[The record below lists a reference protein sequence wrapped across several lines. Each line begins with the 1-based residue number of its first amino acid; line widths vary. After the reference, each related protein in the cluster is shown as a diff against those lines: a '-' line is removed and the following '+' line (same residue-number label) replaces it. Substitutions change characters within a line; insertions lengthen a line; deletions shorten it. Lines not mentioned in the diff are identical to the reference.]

1 MRQTPSLLY
10 LYIVEAMQFT
20 DFWIGKIQADNLPEA
35 IDAAGLIKYLSVFT
49 SDEQCFHIIF
59 QWHETTLRR
68 TNDWWFPR
76 QELFKLIQSKVNKKG
91 RLTDTLMHCLELLDT
106 SERKSITIAEDRVN
120 IQIDILM
127 HGGPEQLVSRRDP
140 LGILVVEFLSNI
152 RSTRQ
157 QEYWTSFVEH
167 CLNAGD
173 GNAPTQKWW
182 NKARYMV
189 NKIDP
194 DYFITR
200 MKDWIS
206 FCQGQMMS
214 IHAGRKH
221 SFVDYN
227 ISYLSAIN
235 HNMLKAFIWC
245 CAIPENKTL
254 MDLLEA
260 YAPWAYKKKGDAGPL
275 SAKTG
280 TACIYAFTCLPFR
293 EALSRTAHLRNLV
306 KHTATLKSIDRILQG
321 LAQKHS
327 VALHELEE
335 YMVPDFGLDQHGR
348 LRIPVGEL
356 TGVYTLPES
365 GKSALSWEK
374 DGKTF
379 GTGPATQ
386 STALKEFKRLAKE
399 IDEALSAN
407 CMRLERSFLR
417 QHPWQYA
424 HWKAFYLEHPLMRT
438 LVRRLIWKFH
448 TDGQD
453 FIGYCLEGHIIDH
466 HGKPLTIT
474 DDTLV
479 SLWHPMNEAVK
490 TVKAWRVFLSQHH
503 VDQPFEQ
510 VNREVYMPNR
520 EELADCFYSS
530 RFACHVLNRQQFKQA
545 ITKRGWTLRQ
555 KAEHNWSYVPHITLA
570 DWDIRVN
577 FFADTKEE
585 DRVVTDML
593 NFYKEGEPL
602 PLSDV
607 PPVIFSEMMRDISLF
622 VATADTTEL
631 HKRP

>member
-1 MRQTPSLLY
+1 MRLTPSLLY
-10 LYIVEAMQFT
+10 LYIIEAMQFT

-76 QELFKLIQSKVNKKG
+76 QELFKLIQLKVNKKG
-91 RLTDTLMHCLELLDT
+91 RLTETLMYCLELLDT
-106 SERKSITIAEDRVN
+106 SEKKSVTTAEDRVN
-120 IQIDILM
+120 IQIDLLM
-127 HGGPEQLVSRRDP
+127 HGGPEPLVSRRDP

-167 CLNAGD
+167 CLNAGE
-173 GNAPTQKWW
+173 GNMPTQKWW
-182 NKARYMV
+182 NRAKGLV
-189 NKIDP
+189 NRIDA

-214 IHAGRKH
+214 VHAGRKQ

-245 CAIPENKTL
+245 AAIPDNKVL

-260 YAPWAYKKKGDAGPL
+260 YAPWAYRKKGNAGPL

-280 TACIYAFTCLPFR
+280 TACLYAFTCLPFS
-293 EALSRTAHLRNLV
+293 EALSRIVRLRGLV
-306 KHTATLKSIDRILQG
+306 RHAATLKSIDRILQA
-321 LAQKHS
+321 LAQKYG
-327 VALHELEE
+327 VTLHELDE
-335 YMVPDFGLDQHGR
+335 YMVPDFGLDQQGS
-348 LRIPVGEL
+348 LRIPVGDL
-356 TGVYTLPES
+356 TGVYTLQDS

-374 DGKTF
+374 DGKTL
-379 GTGPATQ
+379 GKGPAVQ
-386 STALKEFKRLAKE
+386 SAALRDFKRLVRE
-399 IDEALSAN
+399 IDDTLSAN
-407 CMRLERSFLR
+407 AIRLERSFLR
-417 QHPWQYA
+417 QHPWQYS
-424 HWKAFYLEHPLMRT
+424 HWKAVYLEHPLMKT
-438 LVRRLIWKFH
+438 LANRLIWRFQTKE
-448 TDGQD
+448 QD
-453 FIGYCLEGHIIDH
+453 AIGYCLDGHIVDH
-466 HGKPLTIT
+466 QGKLLELMA
-474 DDTLV
+474 DTQV
-479 SLWHPMNEAVK
+479 TLWHPMNEPEK
-490 TVKAWRVFLSQHH
+490 TIKAWRSFLSQHH

-510 VNREVYMPNR
+510 VNRQIYTPNN
-520 EELADCFYSS
+520 EELADCYYSS

-545 ITKRGWTLRQ
+545 IIQRGWTLRH
-555 KAEHNWSYVPHITLA
+555 KAEHNWSYVPHITLP

-585 DRVVTDML
+585 DSVITDLL
-593 NFYKEGEPL
+593 NFYKDGEPL
-602 PLSDV
+602 PLSEV
-607 PPVIFSEMMRDISLF
+607 PPVVFSEMIRDIGLF
-622 VATADTTEL
+622 VAKAGRTEL